1 MTISTANSQEQPRR
15 QSRTHKLLVIGID
28 GGTWDIVLPMAA
40 DGKLPN
46 LQRLMQTGAYG
57 TLHSTIPP
65 VTAPAWSSFITGT
78 NPGRHGIFHF
88 YKREKDDHGSGGR
101 TVLANSQHIRG
112 IPFWKVL
119 NTHEKKVGLI
129 NIPLTYPPQKVNGF
143 MVSGMLVPAGSKD
156 YTYPPELAAR
166 LDNYHV
172 DLDGLMVDDKWGTEA
187 LVERDRTRFIRN
199 VYTLSQARA
208 QNALTLMKNE
218 AWDLFMVV
226 FTGSDRIC
234 HFFWEDTA
242 SQTPISSAVQEYY
255 IMLDALIGK
264 LVQEAGES
272 TLKIVMSDHGFGPA
286 PKKSVNIFTLA
297 KVLDANMRSLTFW
310 SRYLK
315 NRFLS
320 KMGIVPKKAVIELVM
335 LEEFKI
341 LLMPMYANFLGIHI
355 KHSNGELIKR
365 RLCDKLETLYDP
377 ASRTKMVEKIL
388 ARDVLFQGPFADK
401 APDLVVQFSYDYQLQ
416 FDPRGNRLIS
426 DIRPRTKTGEHR
438 IEGLLIACG
447 PQIEPGQLKGPVW
460 IQDVTPTLLYALN
473 SAIPKNYDGRLISE
487 LFRSDYLTLNE
498 PRYGEM
504 QETPGVGEDK
514 LAVGSPEEFEK
525 AKELLKG
532 LGYL

>member
-234 HFFWEDTA
+234 HFFWQDPDSQA
-242 SQTPISSAVQEYY
+242 SISSTVQQYY
-255 IMLDALIGK
+255 ILLDSLIGD
-264 LVQEAGES
+264 LVQEAGEH

-286 PKKSVNIFTLA
+286 PKKRINIFALA
-297 KVLDANMRSLTFW
+297 KLLGADMRSLTFW

-320 KMGIVPKKAVIELVM
+320 KIGMVPKKSVIDLLM
-335 LEEFKI
+335 REEFKI

-355 KHSNGELIKR
+355 KHQNYEIIKTQLSDKLQT
-365 RLCDKLETLYDP
+365 LCDPDSQ
-377 ASRTKMVEKIL
+377 AKMVEKIL
-388 ARDVLFQGPFADK
+388 TRDVLFQGPFASQ
-401 APDLVVQFSYDYQLQ
+401 APDLVAQFSYDYSLE
-416 FDPRGNRLIS
+416 FDIRSNRLVS
-426 DIRPRTKTGEHR
+426 DMQPKAKTGEHR
-438 IEGLLIACG
+438 IEGLLIASG
-447 PQIEPGQLKGPVW
+447 PPIEPGLLKRPIS
-460 IQDVTPTLLYALN
+460 IQDVTPTLLYVLN
-473 SAIPKNYDGRLISE
+473 SSIPQNYDGRLITE
-487 LFRSDYLTLNE
+487 LFSNDYLILNA
-498 PRYGEM
+498 PRYNDM
-504 QETPGVGEDK
+504 QDTSEISEDNS
-514 LAVGSPEEFEK
+514 AVANPDEFEK